1 MPVPRNRKPRS
12 VSRPPIE
19 RAPIERPHPVAA
31 FDASCVQRLNRL
43 LDHRPCLI
51 AARAISR
58 LGDGEVWLLLI
69 ALLAVLPGGA
79 GIRCALHMLVVG
91 AAGLLIYGL
100 LKRRTARRRPCVSLQ
115 GLRLCMPPLDEFSF
129 PSGHTLHATSFALV
143 ALHHLPALGLG
154 LLAFAVLTALVR
166 VMLGLHYPSDVLA
179 GAVLGA
185 ALALTSLWLLPG

>member
-1 MPVPRNRKPRS
+1 VW
-12 VSRPPIE
+12 RPTIE
-19 RAPIERPHPVAA
+19 RSHPVAA
-31 FDASCVQRLNRL
+31 FDAGCVQRLNRL

-58 LGDGEVWLLLI
+58 LGDGEAWLLLI

-79 GIRCALHMLVVG
+79 GVRCALHLLAVG
-91 AAGLLIYGL
+91 AAGLLIYSL
-100 LKRRTARRRPCVSLQ
+100 LKRRTARRRPCVSLH

-154 LLAFAVLTALVR
+154 LLAFAALTALVR
-166 VMLGLHYPSDVLA
+166 VMLGLHYPSDVVA
-179 GAVLGA
+179 GAVIGT
-185 ALALTSLWLLPG
+185 ALAVASLWLLPG

>member
-1 MPVPRNRKPRS
+1 MPAPRNRKPRS
-12 VSRPPIE
+12 VSRP
-19 RAPIERPHPVAA
+19 PIERPHPVAA

-58 LGDGEVWLLLI
+58 LGDGEAWLLLI
-69 ALLAVLPGGA
+69 ALLAVMPGGA
-79 GIRCALHMLVVG
+79 GMRCALHLLAVG

-100 LKRRTARRRPCVSLQ
+100 LKRRTARRRPCVSLH
-115 GLRLCMPPLDEFSF
+115 GLHLCMPPLDEFSF

-166 VMLGLHYPSDVLA
+166 VMLGLHYPSDVVA
-179 GAVLGA
+179 GAVIGA
-185 ALALTSLWLLPG
+185 AVAVVSRWLLPG

>member
-1 MPVPRNRKPRS
+1 MPAPRNRKPRS
-12 VSRPPIE
+12 VSRP
-19 RAPIERPHPVAA
+19 PIERPHPVAA

-43 LDHRPCLI
+43 LDHRPCLV

-58 LGDGEVWLLLI
+58 LGDGEAWLLLI
-69 ALLAVLPGGA
+69 ALLAVMPGGA
-79 GIRCALHMLVVG
+79 GMRCALHLLAVG

-100 LKRRTARRRPCVSLQ
+100 LKRRTARRRPCVSLH
-115 GLRLCMPPLDEFSF
+115 GLHLCMPPLDEFSF

-166 VMLGLHYPSDVLA
+166 VMLGLHYPSDVVA
-179 GAVLGA
+179 GAVIGA
-185 ALALTSLWLLPG
+185 AVAVVSRWLLPG

>member
-1 MPVPRNRKPRS
+1 M
-12 VSRPPIE
+12 SRP
-19 RAPIERPHPVAA
+19 PIERPHPVAA

-58 LGDGEVWLLLI
+58 LGDGEAWLLLI
-69 ALLAVLPGGA
+69 ALLAVMPGGA
-79 GIRCALHMLVVG
+79 GMRCALHLLAVG

-100 LKRRTARRRPCVSLQ
+100 LKRRTARRRPCVSLH
-115 GLRLCMPPLDEFSF
+115 GLHLCMPPLDEFSF

-166 VMLGLHYPSDVLA
+166 VMLGLHYPSDVVA
-179 GAVLGA
+179 GAVIGA
-185 ALALTSLWLLPG
+185 AVAVVSRWLLPG